1 MAKGTIAKESVVL
14 KIREAFGADFIGEV
28 DKKVYLWAEE
38 NGEKVQIA
46 LSLSCPKNPIGQSFN
61 EENATFNSVDDNKSN
76 EITNEEKENIA
87 NLMARLNL

>member
-28 DKKVYLWAEE
+28 DKKVYLWAKE

-46 LSLSCPKNPIGQSFN
+46 LSLSCPKNPIG
-61 EENATFNSVDDNKSN
+61 
-76 EITNEEKENIA
+76 
-87 NLMARLNL
+87 